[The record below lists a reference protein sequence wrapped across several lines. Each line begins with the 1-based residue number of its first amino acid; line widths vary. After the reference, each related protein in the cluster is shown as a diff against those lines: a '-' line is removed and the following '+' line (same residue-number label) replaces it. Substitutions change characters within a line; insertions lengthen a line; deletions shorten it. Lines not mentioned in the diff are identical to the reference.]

1 MRDATKQ
8 LVISF
13 YHIVL
18 LFFQLEE
25 IWTSVG
31 GFKNKQPCPKG
42 RGIGLP
48 GGNRACPSVAQ
59 TFLEPMM
66 IIEYPA

>member
-31 GFKNKQPCPKG
+31 GLKNKKVG
-42 RGIGLP
+42 
-48 GGNRACPSVAQ
+48 
-59 TFLEPMM
+59 
-66 IIEYPA
+66 